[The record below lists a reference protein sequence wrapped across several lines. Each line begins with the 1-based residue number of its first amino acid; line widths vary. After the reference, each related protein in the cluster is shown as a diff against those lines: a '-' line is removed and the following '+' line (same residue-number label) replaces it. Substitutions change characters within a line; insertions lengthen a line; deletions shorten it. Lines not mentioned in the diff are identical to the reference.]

1 MGPVLTDKALAEAM
15 AAKAEI
21 RRETSN
27 LDLALRTLQRARFSF
42 YIDYN
47 EEPAPGETLRF
58 IEKGF
63 DSLRIRPLVERE
75 SAARLNASAGSRFPR
90 AARGQCAEPEFL
102 PLHGRKLRDASG
114 HSARS
119 KLLAVRGTAHCQRP
133 KDRGEVH

>member
-63 DSLRIRPLVERE
+63 DVMPVIC
-75 SAARLNASAGSRFPR
+75 N
-90 AARGQCAEPEFL
+90 
-102 PLHGRKLRDASG
+102 
-114 HSARS
+114 
-119 KLLAVRGTAHCQRP
+119 
-133 KDRGEVH
+133 